1 MFAKKPEPTSPAPVR
16 QAAASN
22 AMASTFSVLGADLV
36 IKGHITASA
45 DLHIDGHV
53 EGDITCAALVQGE
66 ASVIHG
72 AIKAQSARL
81 SGTVHGGIEVAQ
93 LTISKSARIHG
104 DVAYGAVTMEQGAQV
119 EGRLSHGLPGTDGD
133 TALTL
138 VD

>member
-1 MFAKKPEPTSPAPVR
+1 MFAKKPKPMSPALVR
-16 QAAASN
+16 QAADSN
-22 AMASTFSVLGADLV
+22 VMASTFSVLGADV
-36 IKGHITASA
+36 AIKGDITASA

-81 SGTVHGGIEVAQ
+81 AGTVHGGVEVAQ
-93 LTISKSARIHG
+93 LTIWKSARIHG

-119 EGRLSHGLPGTDGD
+119 EGRLSHGLPGTDGE
-133 TALTL
+133 TALIL